1 MVTQYDDK
9 GKIFTQVVS
18 KRPVSVIVQTT
29 LQRIQGTLH
38 VRPSE
43 RIIDELNMSQ
53 KFVALTD
60 GQILDQSGAVLH
72 QFAFLSVNLEQ
83 IVWVIPA
90 DELKAE

>member
-1 MVTQYDDK
+1 MVAQYDDK
-9 GKIFTQVVS
+9 GKIFTQVIS
-18 KRPVSVIVQTT
+18 KRPVSVIVQTSKHR
-29 LQRIQGTLH
+29 LQGTLH

-60 GQILDQSGAVLH
+60 GQILDESGEALH
-72 QFAFLSVNLEQ
+72 QFSFLSVNLEQ